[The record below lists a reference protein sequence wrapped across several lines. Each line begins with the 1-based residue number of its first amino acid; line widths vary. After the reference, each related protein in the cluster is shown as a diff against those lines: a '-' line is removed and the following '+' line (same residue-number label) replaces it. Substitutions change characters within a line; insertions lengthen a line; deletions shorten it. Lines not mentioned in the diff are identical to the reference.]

1 MQAKVGVKFFKK
13 NLNKNS
19 IFGVCVSYRLVMG
32 RAGLVVVAKRIV
44 KDIYEARASS
54 EEDCELLVQ
63 KIFFKMNIV
72 EGRASVG

>member
-1 MQAKVGVKFFKK
+1 MLLQKK
-13 NLNKNS
+13 
-19 IFGVCVSYRLVMG
+19 
-32 RAGLVVVAKRIV
+32 IV

-72 EGRASVG
+72 EGRASLGWVERRLLVQKVL

>member
-1 MQAKVGVKFFKK
+1 
-13 NLNKNS
+13 
-19 IFGVCVSYRLVMG
+19 MG
-32 RAGLVVVAKRIV
+32 RAGLVVVAKKIV

-72 EGRASVG
+72 EGRASLGWLGG

>member
-1 MQAKVGVKFFKK
+1 
-13 NLNKNS
+13 
-19 IFGVCVSYRLVMG
+19 MG
-32 RAGLVVVAKRIV
+32 RAGLVVVAKKIV

-72 EGRASVG
+72 EGRASLGWVERRLLVQKVL